1 MGRGKQWSTATV
13 LQVKTLIN
21 IGLPLPRIA
30 TQTGVV
36 LQTLRRFS
44 ARVKKGYTGD
54 KWSESH
60 AYSVSLLL
68 QCKSHPC
75 RHAHRA
81 GCRRVR
87 RRKSVLHLIIR
98 VREHVSWVAGVR
110 VEIITVDVHT
120 TTSLNSAR

>member
-21 IGLPLPRIA
+21 IGLPLPRTA
-30 TQTGVV
+30 AQTGVV

-60 AYSVSLLL
+60 AYSVSLLT
-68 QCKSHPC
+68 
-75 RHAHRA
+75 
-81 GCRRVR
+81 
-87 RRKSVLHLIIR
+87 
-98 VREHVSWVAGVR
+98 SWPPAPV
-110 VEIITVDVHT
+110 
-120 TTSLNSAR
+120 